1 MLTEGYI
8 TNRPRDD
15 WSSHSSI
22 TAGECKDTADWPR
35 VNGRNIGENKMLRNE
50 DSSPVLSF
58 KSVSPLFYYIIKVEL
73 LQSMSLRFYGLR
85 IKIKTPCTPG
95 VRLRSVFK
103 WWPWQKKKKRV
114 IFSFVVSV
122 LFYNFSDGFEI
133 TAFHF
138 FLIVWRG

>member
-1 MLTEGYI
+1 
-8 TNRPRDD
+8 
-15 WSSHSSI
+15 
-22 TAGECKDTADWPR
+22 
-35 VNGRNIGENKMLRNE
+35 MLRNE

-103 WWPWQKKKKRV
+103 W
-114 IFSFVVSV
+114 
-122 LFYNFSDGFEI
+122 
-133 TAFHF
+133 
-138 FLIVWRG
+138 